1 MAGPS
6 VEEDSAEIHTAS
18 LDDDFVFCTVS
29 WPTAGQTACN
39 NWKTSPF
46 CNSQFA
52 ICNFGTAPNLGIHG
66 MILSRLNLQ
75 AAVVGGT
82 IGQSKISKRG
92 IYRTAC
98 TMVVMRWRESKW
110 PGSELVS
117 SN

>member
-1 MAGPS
+1 LHGELADRRS
-6 VEEDSAEIHTAS
+6 NS
-18 LDDDFVFCTVS
+18 LQQLENES
-29 WPTAGQTACN
+29 IL
-39 NWKTSPF
+39 
-46 CNSQFA
+46 QFA

-98 TMVVMRWRESKW
+98 MLRW
-110 PGSELVS
+110 L
-117 SN
+117 